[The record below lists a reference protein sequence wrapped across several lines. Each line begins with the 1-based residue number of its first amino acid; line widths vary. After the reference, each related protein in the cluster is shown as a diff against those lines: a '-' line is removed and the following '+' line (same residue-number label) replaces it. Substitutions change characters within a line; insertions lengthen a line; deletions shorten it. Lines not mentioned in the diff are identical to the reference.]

1 MKRWLKITL
10 LVLVFALL
18 GTGGYAYYLYH
29 SVKQVMEQTYE
40 PIRKQPASIP
50 KLRPKEPSIEQR
62 DPISI
67 LFLGIDQRRGD
78 AGRSDTIMV
87 ITINPNTHK
96 LLMFHIPRDT
106 RTQISGLQKE
116 DKINHAYAFGGV
128 EMAVNTVEAFLQIP
142 IDYYVKVNMNEFVKI
157 IDELGGVD
165 VENKFAF
172 SYEGHSFAVGK
183 LHLKGEEA
191 LAYSRMRYD
200 DPKGDLGRNERQRQ
214 VIRSL
219 MDKGS
224 QAEVLTKAEKI
235 FAHVQSSVK
244 TNISFEELQQLAL
257 EYRSSIQ
264 DVDILEIKGESIMID
279 NIYYYAVDVAERNR
293 ITQRLQ
299 DSLGIPTPKKN
310 DDQSPRSAVE

>member
-10 LVLVFALL
+10 LVLAFALL
-18 GTGGYAYYLYH
+18 GLGGYAYYLYH

-40 PIRKQPASIP
+40 PIRKQPANTP
-50 KLRPKEPSIEQR
+50 KLRLQEPSIAQK

-87 ITINPNTHK
+87 LTINPNTHQ

-106 RTQISGLQKE
+106 RTQISGLEKE

-224 QAEVLTKAEKI
+224 HPEVFTKAEAI
-235 FAHVQSSVK
+235 FSHVQSSVK
-244 TNISFEELQQLAL
+244 TNITFEELQQLAL
-257 EYRSSIQ
+257 DYRSSIQ
-264 DVDILEIKGESIMID
+264 QVDVMEIKGEGVMID
-279 NIYYYAVDVAERNR
+279 NIYYYAVHTEERKR

-299 DSLGIPTPKKN
+299 ESLGIP
-310 DDQSPRSAVE
+310 SPQKDAAHPPHNGVE